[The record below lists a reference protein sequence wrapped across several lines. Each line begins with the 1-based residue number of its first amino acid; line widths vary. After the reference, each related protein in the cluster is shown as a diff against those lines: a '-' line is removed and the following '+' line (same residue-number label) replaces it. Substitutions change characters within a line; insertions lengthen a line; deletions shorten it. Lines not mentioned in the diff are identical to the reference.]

1 MSPPEREADGPSVA
15 LPARVLGPRAGAAG
29 DLGANELRASST
41 WRGRRDYIFRRVLA
55 VSDMLAVGSAGLVAF
70 LVSPVGGRDQFL
82 WLLPLLPAWVAVFG
96 AYGLYQRDS
105 QRISSA
111 GLDDLPA
118 IFHALVVGTLAMWLY
133 YRLVPAH
140 ELVFIEALA
149 FGVLGLAVITAV
161 RAVARRAMTSVLGP
175 ERVLFLGESR
185 SLPALVRKIR
195 DHPEY
200 GLEPVG
206 LVARSPGR
214 RTDVPIPIVGRI
226 EDARLGDLVE
236 RHDIERVIVSRSGAA
251 DEAMLELFQE
261 CRDLDVK
268 VSLLPAQVDVIGP
281 SVQVDDIEGITVL
294 GLNALTLSRSSRFL
308 KRAMDILGAGVGLLL
323 FSPVLALVTVAI
335 KLDSKG
341 SVLFRQRR
349 IGMRGRRFHV
359 IKFRTMVPG
368 AEDQADELFAESE
381 DPGWLKLEHDPR
393 ITRVGRFLRLTSL
406 DELPQL
412 WNVLRGDMSLVGPR
426 PLIETEDAT
435 VTGWARTRTDLA
447 PGITGL
453 WQVLGRTNIPF
464 EEMVKLDYLYVT
476 NWSLWLDFKL
486 LLQTF
491 PVVVRRRGVN

>member
-1 MSPPEREADGPSVA
+1 MSAVEHDGGPVSVA
-15 LPARVLGPRAGAAG
+15 VPVPLLRPGAGVVG
-29 DLGANELRASST
+29 ELGADELRASQT
-41 WRGRRDYIFRRVLA
+41 WRGRRDYVFRRVLA
-55 VSDMLAVGSAGLVAF
+55 VSDMFAIASAALVAF
-70 LVSPVGGRDQFL
+70 VVSPVGGADQFL
-82 WLLPLLPAWVAVFG
+82 WLLPILPAWVAVFG

-105 QRISSA
+105 KRISSA

-118 IFHALVVGTLAMWLY
+118 IFHGLVVGTLVMWLY

-161 RAVARRAMTSVLGP
+161 RFVARRAMTSVLGP

-206 LVARSPGR
+206 LVARSREPQ
-214 RTDVPIPIVGRI
+214 TDAPIPIVGRI
-226 EDARLGDLVE
+226 EDASLGDLVE
-236 RHDIERVIVSRSGAA
+236 RHDIERVIVSRSGAT

-261 CRDLDVK
+261 CRDLGVK

-294 GLNALTLSRSSRFL
+294 GLKALTLSRSSRFL
-308 KRAMDILGAGVGLLL
+308 KRGMDILGAGVGLLL
-323 FSPVLALVTVAI
+323 LSPVLAMVAVAI

-349 IGMRGRRFHV
+349 VGRRGRSFHV
-359 IKFRTMVPG
+359 IKFRTMVSG

-426 PLIETEDAT
+426 PLIETEHAA

-447 PGITGL
+447 PGVTGL
-453 WQVLGRTNIPF
+453 WQALGRTNIPF

-476 NWSLWLDFKL
+476 NWSLWLDVKL

-491 PVVVRRRGVN
+491 PVVVRRRGAN